1 MSILNR
7 KPGIIHDALDTQRV
21 FDCVSKQPSWY
32 SLIKYVKEKYN
43 WGPEPSPEKNVTSLK
58 FKPNFNLI
66 DKLKNNYRKLLPN
79 FLENYRKLYSYSL
92 IKNI

>member
-21 FDCVSKQPSWY
+21 LDCVSKQPSWY

-43 WGPEPSPEKNVTSLK
+43 WGPEPSPEKNVTSLLIQTK
-58 FKPNFNLI
+58 FQSN
-66 DKLKNNYRKLLPN
+66 R
-79 FLENYRKLYSYSL
+79 
-92 IKNI
+92 